1 MPRRRRLPP
10 VITEILLALA
20 ALAIALLTL
29 PADARG
35 QESLPAPAPA
45 RQTLRFPEE
54 LPDEEVP
61 AGRPVQ
67 AFQIPPPAAPVPQ
80 AIVPTVPLPQAP
92 FPATAPGTGPALV
105 QPLPAP
111 ATTPLFPGFG
121 TPSPAAG
128 LGPGLDP
135 LAPLPPGTVIGPAGP
150 VVPGP
155 PPQPQSSVV
164 IPPLDAE
171 VVWQQMVDTV
181 DDFFKIQAEQRV
193 VFSGGIPAEG
203 RIDTYPQTGATL
215 LEPWRGDSVGFR
227 ERLES
232 TLQSIRRSGSMRLI
246 PDPAGWRIEAVVL
259 KELENLPRPMRA
271 TAGGASFR
279 NDDSLYRYG
288 TPLPTLGQQVGD
300 QPRPVANP
308 TPNIGWIPLG
318 RDPLLEKKM
327 LGKVL
332 GRLGIAPLPQ
342 SGPAFQAADPAAGPP
357 AALPGPAGL
366 VSAGPTYG
374 APLTREQLPPGATV
388 VPGAPVPI
396 ESLPLPQGR

>member
-1 MPRRRRLPP
+1 MPRPRLRLIAISMKIMVMLCAASLP
-10 VITEILLALA
+10 AA
-20 ALAIALLTL
+20 ALAQAPLAAPETVTPGAVVPTL
-29 PADARG
+29 QIPAPV
-35 QESLPAPAPA
+35 QSLPAPAAAP
-45 RQTLRFPEE
+45 
-54 LPDEEVP
+54 LPT
-61 AGRPVQ
+61 A
-67 AFQIPPPAAPVPQ
+67 PPPA
-80 AIVPTVPLPQAP
+80 TVP
-92 FPATAPGTGPALV
+92 GIV
-105 QPLPAP
+105 QPLPALP
-111 ATTPLFPGFG
+111 TTPLFPGL
-121 TPSPAAG
+121 P
-128 LGPGLDP
+128 LPGQSLDP
-135 LAPLPPGTVIGPAGP
+135 FAPLPPGAVVGPAGP

-155 PPQPQSSVV
+155 PPGPKNSVV

-171 VVWQQMVDTV
+171 VVWQQMVDTM
-181 DDFFKIQAEQRV
+181 DDFFKIQSEQRV
-193 VFSGGIPAEG
+193 VFANGVPAEG

-246 PDPAGWRIEAVVL
+246 PDPSGWRIETVVL

-308 TPNIGWIPLG
+308 TPNLGWIPLG
-318 RDPLLEKKM
+318 RDPLLEQKM

-342 SGPAFQAADPAAGPP
+342 TGPAYQAADPTTGLP
-357 AALPGPAGL
+357 AALPGPATSTTS
-366 VSAGPTYG
+366 VGPAPKGPVYG
-374 APLTREQLPPGATV
+374 APIRPEQLPAGALVAPG
-388 VPGAPVPI
+388 PPVPI
-396 ESLPLPQGR
+396 ESLPVPTPK